1 MARGN
6 HAPVRKHRAIAVVA
20 IVAGVLVLAAGGAAF
35 SAYRYEQ
42 ARADRILPG
51 VSIAGVDVGGMTKA
65 EAVVAVRDAAEL
77 ALQQQIRLRAGG
89 RSWQITLEELG
100 QRSNAVGAVNRA
112 LGLSESMGTFSRFWH
127 RFNDDPVQQEVELSF
142 SGDARVDAVLGRI
155 SRDVTVKPVNADITY
170 DDGELRF
177 VKPKPGRALDFAE
190 ARRMVRAAL
199 GAGGA
204 TEVTLPMLK
213 VSPKV
218 TAKNMPRTIV
228 VRVDENTL
236 YLYDGFDV
244 LRTWSVATAMP
255 GWTTPQGDWNLYRK
269 AVNPTWY
276 NPALDSWGAGLPAV
290 VPGGPGNPMGTRA
303 LYITAPGLIRIHGN
317 GQTDTVGRYVS
328 HGCIRMI
335 NEQIEELYE
344 LVPVGTKVIIM
355 GSRPLGVAEGDFPDT
370 PDGSDTTA

>member
-6 HAPVRKHRAIAVVA
+6 HAPARRHRAIAIVA
-20 IVAGVLVLAAGGAAF
+20 VVAGVLVLAAGGAAY

-51 VSIAGVDVGGMTKA
+51 VRIAGVDVGGMTKA
-65 EAVVAVRDAAEL
+65 EAVVAVREAAAI

-89 RSWQITLEELG
+89 HSWQVTLEELG

-127 RFNDDPVQQEVELSF
+127 RFNDDPVQQEVELPF
-142 SGDARVDAVLGRI
+142 AGDARVDAVLGRI
-155 SRDVTVKPVNADITY
+155 ARDVTVKPVNADITY
-170 DDGELRF
+170 DDGQVRF

-190 ARRMVRAAL
+190 ARRAVRAAL
-199 GAGGA
+199 VADGPSD
-204 TEVTLPMLK
+204 VTLPMLK

-218 TAKNMPRTIV
+218 TEKTMPRTIV
-228 VRVDENTL
+228 IRVDENKL
-236 YLYDGFDV
+236 YLYDGFEV

-276 NPALDSWGAGLPAV
+276 NPALDSWGADLPAV
-290 VPGGPGNPMGTRA
+290 VPGGPTAPLGTRA
-303 LYITAPGLIRIHGN
+303 LYITAPGLIRIHGTPADSSI
-317 GQTDTVGRYVS
+317 GSYAS
-328 HGCIRMI
+328 HGCIRMHNSEI
-335 NEQIEELYE
+335 EQLYPM
-344 LVPVGTKVIIM
+344 VDVGTRVIIV
-355 GSRPLGVAEGDFPDT
+355 GARPAGAIEGDT
-370 PDGSDTTA
+370 PASVNV

>member
-6 HAPVRKHRAIAVVA
+6 HAPARRHRAIAIVA
-20 IVAGVLVLAAGGAAF
+20 IVAGVMVLAAGGAAY

-51 VSIAGVDVGGMTKA
+51 VTIAGVDVGGMTKA
-65 EAVVAVRDAAEL
+65 EAVVAVRDAAAI
-77 ALQQQIRLRAGG
+77 ALQQQVRLRASG
-89 RSWQITLEELG
+89 RSWQVTLEELG

-112 LGLSESMGTFSRFWH
+112 LGLSGSMGTFTRFWH
-127 RFNDDPVQQEVELSF
+127 RFNDDPVQQDVELSF

-170 DDGELRF
+170 DDGQVRF
-177 VKPKPGRALDFAE
+177 VKPEPGRALDFAQ
-190 ARRMVRAAL
+190 ARRTVRAAL
-199 GAGGA
+199 VAG
-204 TEVTLPMLK
+204 TSEVTLPMLK

-218 TAKNMPRTIV
+218 TEKTMPRTIV
-228 VRVDENTL
+228 VRVDENKL

-276 NPALDSWGAGLPAV
+276 NPALDSWGADLPAV
-290 VPGGPGNPMGTRA
+290 VPGGPTAPMGTRA
-303 LYITAPGLIRIHGN
+303 LYITAPGLIRIHGTPADDSI
-317 GQTDTVGRYVS
+317 GSYAS
-328 HGCIRMI
+328 HGCIRMHNSEI
-335 NEQIEELYE
+335 EQLYPMID
-344 LVPVGTKVIIM
+344 VGSRVIIVGT
-355 GSRPLGVAEGDFPDT
+355 RPVNAVEGDT
-370 PDGSDTTA
+370 PASVNV